1 MPRTVDWRQWTVC
14 RTCACNLNRIA
25 LSIMCS
31 YWTCQ
36 TIQTAISQVL
46 FSGCPRWILWQQ
58 NNCWMRQKLH
68 QKDSGHCSVFID
80 WGLGR
85 LKIKNPTNSLS
96 VDADKWTTISYI
108 SWGENGWDTAICWP
122 LSSIILKMVTNGELR
137 QLLVLLKNPRNA
149 FVPTID
155 NNSSR
160 TMPL

>member
-68 QKDSGHCSVFID
+68 QKDSGHCPVFID

-108 SWGENGWDTAICWP
+108 SWKEKWLGYGNLLTTNFHYSKDGDKWGVKTVIGVVEK
-122 LSSIILKMVTNGELR
+122 SSQCIRAKDR
-137 QLLVLLKNPRNA
+137 
-149 FVPTID
+149 
-155 NNSSR
+155 
-160 TMPL
+160 

>member
-58 NNCWMRQKLH
+58 SNCWMRQKLH
-68 QKDSGHCSVFID
+68 QKDSGHCLVFID

-108 SWGENGWDTAICWP
+108 SWGEKWLGYGNLLTTKFHYSKDGDKWGVKTVIGVVKK
-122 LSSIILKMVTNGELR
+122 SSQCIRAKDR
-137 QLLVLLKNPRNA
+137 
-149 FVPTID
+149 
-155 NNSSR
+155 
-160 TMPL
+160 